1 VRELDPN
8 RLGDHLDR
16 LYRAAWAL
24 TGSREDAEDLVQD
37 TYAKILTR
45 PRFLRGE
52 EDLWY
57 LLRTLKNVFLSQRR
71 TLAAR
76 SISVMLDEET
86 DPVEAPSSVQPDQAA
101 ESREVYAAISELPD
115 DMREAPSLVLIPDL
129 QAAGATVRAFD
140 PKGMAQARPLLPGAL
155 FASDP
160 YDCATGADALVLVTE
175 WESFRALDLARLRAR
190 MKQPVVIDL
199 RNIYPPAEIRAHGFA
214 YRSIGRSMLDGE
226 GLAEKRGV

>member
-1 VRELDPN
+1 VRELDPD

-71 TLAAR
+71 TLAAK
-76 SISVMLDEET
+76 STSVVLDEET
-86 DPVEAPSSVQPDQAA
+86 DPVEAPASVQPDQAA

-115 DMREAPSLVLIPDL
+115 DMREALVAIDIVGLSYEE
-129 QAAGATVRAFD
+129 AAKALKVRQ
-140 PKGMAQARPLLPGAL
+140 GTITSRL
-155 FASDP
+155 
-160 YDCATGADALVLVTE
+160 
-175 WESFRALDLARLRAR
+175 FRARQRVA
-190 MKQPVVIDL
+190 KQL
-199 RNIYPPAEIRAHGFA
+199 GTSN
-214 YRSIGRSMLDGE
+214 
-226 GLAEKRGV
+226 

>member
-71 TLAAR
+71 TLAAK
-76 SISVMLDEET
+76 STSVTLDEET
-86 DPVEAPSSVQPDQAA
+86 DPVEAPMSVQPDQAA
-101 ESREVYAAISELPD
+101 EAREVYAAISELPD
-115 DMREAPSLVLIPDL
+115 DMREALVAIDIVGLSYEE
-129 QAAGATVRAFD
+129 AAKALN
-140 PKGMAQARPLLPGAL
+140 ARQGTITSRL
-155 FASDP
+155 
-160 YDCATGADALVLVTE
+160 
-175 WESFRALDLARLRAR
+175 FRARQRVAQKLGT
-190 MKQPVVIDL
+190 
-199 RNIYPPAEIRAHGFA
+199 RN
-214 YRSIGRSMLDGE
+214 
-226 GLAEKRGV
+226 

>member
-8 RLGDHLDR
+8 RLGDHIDR

-37 TYAKILTR
+37 TFAKILTR

-76 SISVMLDEET
+76 STSVELDEET
-86 DPVEAPSSVQPDQAA
+86 DPIEAPRSVQPDQAA
-101 ESREVYAAISELPD
+101 EAREVYAAISELPD
-115 DMREAPSLVLIPDL
+115 GLREALIAIDVVGLSYEEAAKSLK
-129 QAAGATVRAFD
+129 VRQ
-140 PKGMAQARPLLPGAL
+140 GTITSRL
-155 FASDP
+155 
-160 YDCATGADALVLVTE
+160 
-175 WESFRALDLARLRAR
+175 FRARAR
-190 MKQPVVIDL
+190 VAKALGDEE
-199 RNIYPPAEIRAHGFA
+199 N
-214 YRSIGRSMLDGE
+214 
-226 GLAEKRGV
+226 

>member
-1 VRELDPN
+1 VRELDPE

-71 TLAAR
+71 TLAAK
-76 SISVMLDEET
+76 STSVILDEET
-86 DPVEAPSSVQPDQAA
+86 DPVEAPASVQPDQAA

-115 DMREAPSLVLIPDL
+115 DMREALVAIDIVGLSYEE
-129 QAAGATVRAFD
+129 AAKALKVRQ
-140 PKGMAQARPLLPGAL
+140 GTITSRL
-155 FASDP
+155 
-160 YDCATGADALVLVTE
+160 
-175 WESFRALDLARLRAR
+175 FRARQRVA
-190 MKQPVVIDL
+190 KQL
-199 RNIYPPAEIRAHGFA
+199 GTRN
-214 YRSIGRSMLDGE
+214 
-226 GLAEKRGV
+226 

>member
-1 VRELDPN
+1 MRELDPD

-71 TLAAR
+71 TLASR
-76 SISVMLDEET
+76 THSVALDEDV
-86 DPVEAPSSVQPDQAA
+86 DPVEAPEAVRPDRAA
-101 ESREVYAAISELPD
+101 EAREVYAAIAELPD
-115 DMREAPSLVLIPDL
+115 GLREALVAIDIVGLSYDE
-129 QAAGATVRAFD
+129 AAKALKVRQ
-140 PKGMAQARPLLPGAL
+140 GTITSRL
-155 FASDP
+155 
-160 YDCATGADALVLVTE
+160 
-175 WESFRALDLARLRAR
+175 FRARQRVAQQLGSR
-190 MKQPVVIDL
+190 
-199 RNIYPPAEIRAHGFA
+199 
-214 YRSIGRSMLDGE
+214 
-226 GLAEKRGV
+226 

>member
-1 VRELDPN
+1 VRELDPD

-71 TLAAR
+71 TLASR
-76 SISVMLDEET
+76 TTSVALDEEV
-86 DPVEAPSSVQPDQAA
+86 DPVEAPAALRPDQAA
-101 ESREVYAAISELPD
+101 EARLVYAAIAELPD
-115 DMREAPSLVLIPDL
+115 GLREALVAIDIVGLSYDE
-129 QAAGATVRAFD
+129 AAKALKVRQ
-140 PKGMAQARPLLPGAL
+140 GTITSRL
-155 FASDP
+155 
-160 YDCATGADALVLVTE
+160 
-175 WESFRALDLARLRAR
+175 FRARQR
-190 MKQPVVIDL
+190 V
-199 RNIYPPAEIRAHGFA
+199 AEQLGSR
-214 YRSIGRSMLDGE
+214 
-226 GLAEKRGV
+226 

>member
-52 EDLWY
+52 DDLWY
-57 LLRTLKNVFLSQRR
+57 LLRTLRNVFLSQRR

-76 SISVMLDEET
+76 TTSRAIDEKT
-86 DPVEAPSSVQPDQAA
+86 DPLEAPPSSRPDEAA
-101 ESREVYAAISELPD
+101 EAREVYAAIATLPD
-115 DMREAPSLVLIPDL
+115 GLREALVAIDVAGLSYEE
-129 QAAGATVRAFD
+129 AARALRVRQ
-140 PKGMAQARPLLPGAL
+140 GTITSRL
-155 FASDP
+155 
-160 YDCATGADALVLVTE
+160 
-175 WESFRALDLARLRAR
+175 FRARQRVAAKLSANE
-190 MKQPVVIDL
+190 P
-199 RNIYPPAEIRAHGFA
+199 
-214 YRSIGRSMLDGE
+214 
-226 GLAEKRGV
+226 

>member
-1 VRELDPN
+1 VRELDPD

-71 TLAAR
+71 TLASR
-76 SISVMLDEET
+76 TTSVALDEDV
-86 DPVEAPSSVQPDQAA
+86 DPVEGPEALRPDRAA
-101 ESREVYAAISELPD
+101 EAREVYAAIAELPD
-115 DMREAPSLVLIPDL
+115 GLREALVAIDIVGLSYDE
-129 QAAGATVRAFD
+129 AAKALKVRQ
-140 PKGMAQARPLLPGAL
+140 GTITSRL
-155 FASDP
+155 
-160 YDCATGADALVLVTE
+160 
-175 WESFRALDLARLRAR
+175 FRARQR
-190 MKQPVVIDL
+190 V
-199 RNIYPPAEIRAHGFA
+199 AEQLGSR
-214 YRSIGRSMLDGE
+214 
-226 GLAEKRGV
+226 

>member
-1 VRELDPN
+1 MRELDPN

-37 TYAKILTR
+37 TFAKILAR

-76 SISVMLDEET
+76 SISVELDEEIS
-86 DPVEAPSSVQPDQAA
+86 PIEAPPSVQPEQAV
-101 ESREVYAAISELPD
+101 ETREVYAAISELPD
-115 DMREAPSLVLIPDL
+115 GLREALIAIDIVGLSYEEAAKSLK
-129 QAAGATVRAFD
+129 VRQ
-140 PKGMAQARPLLPGAL
+140 GTITSRL
-155 FASDP
+155 
-160 YDCATGADALVLVTE
+160 
-175 WESFRALDLARLRAR
+175 FRARAR
-190 MKQPVVIDL
+190 VAKALGD
-199 RNIYPPAEIRAHGFA
+199 
-214 YRSIGRSMLDGE
+214 
-226 GLAEKRGV
+226 

>member
-76 SISVMLDEET
+76 TTSVMLDEET

-101 ESREVYAAISELPD
+101 EAREVYAAISELPD
-115 DMREAPSLVLIPDL
+115 DMREALVAIDIVGLSYEE
-129 QAAGATVRAFD
+129 AAKALKVRQ
-140 PKGMAQARPLLPGAL
+140 GTITSRL
-155 FASDP
+155 
-160 YDCATGADALVLVTE
+160 
-175 WESFRALDLARLRAR
+175 FRARQRVAQK
-190 MKQPVVIDL
+190 M
-199 RNIYPPAEIRAHGFA
+199 GT
-214 YRSIGRSMLDGE
+214 RS
-226 GLAEKRGV
+226 

>member
-1 VRELDPN
+1 VRELDPQ

-71 TLAAR
+71 TLAAK
-76 SISVMLDEET
+76 STSVVLDEET

-115 DMREAPSLVLIPDL
+115 DMREALVAIDIVGLSYEE
-129 QAAGATVRAFD
+129 AAKALKVRQ
-140 PKGMAQARPLLPGAL
+140 GTITSRL
-155 FASDP
+155 
-160 YDCATGADALVLVTE
+160 
-175 WESFRALDLARLRAR
+175 FRARQRVA
-190 MKQPVVIDL
+190 KQL
-199 RNIYPPAEIRAHGFA
+199 GTRN
-214 YRSIGRSMLDGE
+214 
-226 GLAEKRGV
+226 